1 MKRMI
6 FTALLFIALHTTATA
21 QYFPVDTARLNK
33 AYCAL
38 KRGERSVQ
46 TEMEF
51 LEAFPTTWLEW
62 VMTYSFIDDEN
73 YDLSMSQMCC
83 EHIEQLLGLSHI
95 NDTILC
101 KKIVDLTIG
110 MKHTGEC
117 TSVFQEYL
125 INYLFDHESLVLD
138 YLSKLQKGHQMEFW
152 QFCWSTV
159 TECDRAVH
167 FNEIYNRNKDKF
179 PKEMEISRVAF
190 QYFYDGINYPTLL
203 PHKREEYQRKS
214 GYKNYKEKFYGYI
227 NLGDD

>member
-62 VMTYSFIDDEN
+62 VMTYSYIDDEN

-110 MKHTGEC
+110 MKHTGDA
-117 TSVFQEYL
+117 SA
-125 INYLFDHESLVLD
+125 SG
-138 YLSKLQKGHQMEFW
+138 K
-152 QFCWSTV
+152 
-159 TECDRAVH
+159 
-167 FNEIYNRNKDKF
+167 
-179 PKEMEISRVAF
+179 PKRRCSSQGAHPS
-190 QYFYDGINYPTLL
+190 GAS
-203 PHKREEYQRKS
+203 QRQA
-214 GYKNYKEKFYGYI
+214 
-227 NLGDD
+227 